1 MACGCVIIATENTGA
16 SDFFKNNHA
25 GFIIKA
31 RSEDILR
38 KKIYFL
44 YKNEKIRKKM
54 SQNAL
59 NTVKKINGWDQYG
72 KNWYKKLSFLSKK
85 IKYKSE
91 NQYK

>member
-1 MACGCVIIATENTGA
+1 
-16 SDFFKNNHA
+16 
-25 GFIIKA
+25 
-31 RSEDILR
+31 
-38 KKIYFL
+38 
-44 YKNEKIRKKM
+44 M

>member
-1 MACGCVIIATENTGA
+1 VYAPVRAEV
-16 SDFFKNNHA
+16 S
-25 GFIIKA
+25 
-31 RSEDILR
+31 SLVSLR
-38 KKIYFL
+38 DFL

-72 KNWYKKLSFLSKK
+72 KNWYKKLNFLSKK